1 MLCSVFST
9 NIERKFL
16 LIFKVL
22 HQFEFEITFS
32 SFKFLLTLQ
41 DPREALIVRLKRQ
54 VGILEQENTH
64 LRKLMDLSEIQGRV
78 VHAAMGT
85 PMAVPAPGSEG
96 FEDKNLSDFELDEVS
111 WSRYTF

>member
-9 NIERKFL
+9 NIERK

-32 SFKFLLTLQ
+32 SFKFSLTLQ

-78 VHAAMGT
+78 GHAAIAMGT
-85 PMAVPAPGSEG
+85 PMAAATPGSEG

-111 WSRYTF
+111 FHLI

>member
-1 MLCSVFST
+1 M
-9 NIERKFL
+9 
-16 LIFKVL
+16 
-22 HQFEFEITFS
+22 
-32 SFKFLLTLQ
+32 LQ

-78 VHAAMGT
+78 GGHAAIAMGT
-85 PMAVPAPGSEG
+85 PMAAPAPGSEG

-111 WSRYTF
+111 FQLVKISF